1 MITRGVP
8 STLYCFFIASG
19 DTGYFV
25 WGGGGGGGGG
35 WGGVSGD
42 LVFYFR
48 ICVVFSFHLAY

>member
-8 STLYCFFIASG
+8 FPLYCFFIANG

-25 WGGGGGGGGG
+25 WGGG
-35 WGGVSGD
+35 GGVSGD